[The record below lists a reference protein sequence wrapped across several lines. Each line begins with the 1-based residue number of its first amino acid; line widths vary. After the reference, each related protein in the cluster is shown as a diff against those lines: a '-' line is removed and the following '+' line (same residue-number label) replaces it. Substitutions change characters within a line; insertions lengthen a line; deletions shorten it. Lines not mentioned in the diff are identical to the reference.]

1 MRSLARWCVRHR
13 LAVLGIWLM
22 VLAGAFLGQ
31 SALGSHYATGT
42 TLSGTPSA
50 AAASLLQRAV
60 PGQSGDTEQIVFQ
73 ARSGTV
79 SAPAVRKQIQAMLGR
94 VSHLRYVSGVTSPY
108 TPAGAKQISASRH
121 VAFATVNFSKDAS
134 NISAAEAAR
143 FVKLARAPNS
153 PTLQVDVV
161 GAVAASTNPASSSS
175 TLIGVLAALV
185 ILLVFFGA
193 VLPALLPLISTGI
206 ALTAGLGV
214 VAMLS
219 HPVTM
224 ASFTSQLCTLIGLG
238 VGIDYSLFILTRAR
252 TGLRRGLSV
261 EEAVAAAA
269 ATAGRAVLFAG
280 ITVCIALL
288 GILTVGVSTLSGAAI
303 GASIAVAFP
312 VAAALTLLPALTG
325 LFGTRILTRRQRA
338 ALARGETGFAEAS
351 RGWTRWASTV
361 QGHKIILG
369 VGALGIMLALG
380 APFLSMR
387 QGTADYSVDP
397 TSTTTTTY
405 RGYEMLVHGFGPGF
419 SGPLQLVAP
428 LHGPADR
435 TAFGTVVT
443 AASHASGVVTTAG
456 PAYFPAGPGHPAVA
470 LAEVYPAGSPQAV
483 STSNLITTL
492 RNQVIPGALHGQHL
506 QVLVGGQT
514 ALGIDL
520 AGQLSAK
527 LPLFVGMVVALSFIL
542 LMLVFRGLAIPV
554 TAAIMNL
561 LSAAAAFGV
570 VTAVFQFGWLKSLV
584 GVTNTGPV
592 SPFIPILMF
601 AVLFGLT
608 TDYQVFLVSRIQE
621 EWLKRRD
628 NSAAV
633 RIGQATSGRI
643 ISAAAAIMTVV
654 FFAFTFTTDRTIKMI
669 GLGMAAA
676 VLTDALLVRTVLV
689 PAVNAHAGKDQ
700 LAPARRPRPP
710 APPPQP
716 GGQQRAGGPCR
727 RRRSGR
733 YRRAQ
738 AGQQNLGSGLRP
750 GAAPPATVGGAAPH
764 RAPDAGGANQSSLR
778 SQ

>member
-22 VLAGAFLGQ
+22 MLVGTFFGQ

-60 PGQSGDTEQIVFQ
+60 PGQSGDTEQIVFETKT
-73 ARSGTV
+73 GTV
-79 SAPAVRKQIQAMLGR
+79 SAPTVQKQINTMLGQ
-94 VSHLRYVSGVTSPY
+94 VSHLRYVSGIASPY
-108 TPAGAKQISASRH
+108 TPAGAKQVSASKH
-121 VAFATVNFSKDAS
+121 VAFATVNFTRDAN
-134 NISAAEAAR
+134 NISSAEATQL
-143 FVKLARAPNS
+143 VHLARAPNS
-153 PTLQVDVV
+153 ANLQVDVV
-161 GAVAASTNPASSSS
+161 GSIAASTNPAPTQS
-175 TLIGVLAALV
+175 TVIGVIAALV
-185 ILLVFFGA
+185 VLLLFFGA
-193 VLPALLPLISTGI
+193 VLPALLPLVSTGI

-214 VAMLS
+214 IGMLS
-219 HPVTM
+219 NSVNM

-238 VGIDYSLFILTRAR
+238 VGIDYSLFILTRVR
-252 TGLRRGLSV
+252 NGLRRGLSV
-261 EEAVAAAA
+261 EEAVVAAA

-280 ITVCIALL
+280 MTVCIALL

-312 VAAALTLLPALTG
+312 VAAALTLLPALIG
-325 LFGTRILTRRQRA
+325 LLGKGILTRRQCA
-338 ALARGETGFAEAS
+338 ALARGETGFTEAS
-351 RGWTRWASTV
+351 RLWTGWASKV
-361 QGHKIILG
+361 QAHRIVFG
-369 VGALGIMLALG
+369 VGALGVMLALG
-380 APFLSMR
+380 APYLSMR

-428 LHGPADR
+428 LHSPADR
-435 TAFGTVVT
+435 ATFGSVVT
-443 AASHASGVVTTAG
+443 AASHAPGVVTTVG

-470 LAEVYPAGSPQAV
+470 LAEVYPVGSPQAV
-483 STSNLITTL
+483 STSNLITDL
-492 RNQVIPGALHGQHL
+492 RSQVIPSALHGQHL

-514 ALGIDL
+514 ALGNDV
-520 AGQLSAK
+520 ASQLSSK

-542 LMLVFRGLAIPV
+542 LMLVFRSLAIPL

-570 VTAVFQFGWLKSLV
+570 ITAVFQFGWLKSLV

-628 NSAAV
+628 NSAAI
-633 RIGQATSGRI
+633 RIGQATSGRV

-689 PAVNAHAGKDQ
+689 PAVMHTLGKTNWRLPAILDRRLPHLNLEDSDGSAG
-700 LAPARRPRPP
+700 
-710 APPPQP
+710 
-716 GGQQRAGGPCR
+716 RADE
-727 RRRSGR
+727 
-733 YRRAQ
+733 
-738 AGQQNLGSGLRP
+738 AGLEDTGELRP
-750 GAAPPATVGGAAPH
+750 VA
-764 RAPDAGGANQSSLR
+764 RI
-778 SQ
+778 

>member
-31 SALGSHYATGT
+31 SALGSHYAQGT

-60 PGQSGDTEQIVFQ
+60 PGQAGDTEQVVFETKT
-73 ARSGTV
+73 GTV
-79 SAPAVRKQIQAMLGR
+79 GAPAVRNQIQSMLGR

-108 TPAGAKQISASRH
+108 SPAGAKQVSANRH
-121 VAFATVNFSKDAS
+121 VAFATVSFSKDAS
-134 NISAAEAAR
+134 VISAAEATR
-143 FVKLARAPNS
+143 FVQLARAPNS
-153 PTLQVDVV
+153 PNLQVDVV
-161 GAVAASTNPASSSS
+161 GAVAASTNPSSTQS
-175 TLIGVLAALV
+175 TLIGVVAALV
-185 ILLVFFGA
+185 ILLLFFGA
-193 VLPALLPLISTGI
+193 VLPALLPLVSTGI

-219 HPVTM
+219 NSISM

-252 TGLRRGLSV
+252 TGMRRGLSV
-261 EEAVAAAA
+261 EEAVVAAAG
-269 ATAGRAVLFAG
+269 TAGRAVLFAG
-280 ITVCIALL
+280 MTVCIALL

-303 GASIAVAFP
+303 AASIAVAFP
-312 VAAALTLLPALTG
+312 VAAALTLLPALAG
-325 LFGTRILTRRQRA
+325 LLGKRILTRRQRA
-338 ALARGETGFAEAS
+338 ALARGETGFSEAP
-351 RGWTRWASTV
+351 RGWTCWAVTV
-361 QGHKIILG
+361 QGHKIVFG
-369 VGALGIMLALG
+369 VGALAVMLALG

-428 LHGPADR
+428 LHSQADR
-435 TAFGTVVT
+435 ATFGTVVS
-443 AASHASGVVTTAG
+443 AASHTPGVVTTVG

-470 LAEVYPAGSPQAV
+470 LAEVYPTGSPQAV
-483 STSNLITTL
+483 STANLITSL
-492 RNQVIPGALHGQHL
+492 RNEVIPGALHGQHL

-514 ALGIDL
+514 ATGIDV
-520 AGQLSAK
+520 ASRLSSK
-527 LPLFVGMVVALSFIL
+527 LPLFVGMVVALSFLL
-542 LMLVFRGLAIPV
+542 LMLVFRSLAIPL

-592 SPFIPILMF
+592 NPFIPILMF

-628 NSAAV
+628 NSAAIRV
-633 RIGQATSGRI
+633 GQATSGRI

-676 VLTDALLVRTVLV
+676 VLTDALIVRTVLV
-689 PAVNAHAGKDQ
+689 PAVMHTLGKANWR
-700 LAPARRPRPP
+700 LPAILDRRLPHLNLEDDGEP
-710 APPPQP
+710 ADGRQD
-716 GGQQRAGGPCR
+716 ALED
-727 RRRSGR
+727 SGELSPV
-733 YRRAQ
+733 A
-738 AGQQNLGSGLRP
+738 S
-750 GAAPPATVGGAAPH
+750 T
-764 RAPDAGGANQSSLR
+764 
-778 SQ
+778 

>member
-1 MRSLARWCVRHR
+1 MRSLARWCARHR
-13 LAVLGIWLM
+13 LVVLGIWLM

-31 SALGSHYATGT
+31 SSLGSNYAQSSTM
-42 TLSGTPSA
+42 SGTPSA

-73 ARSGTV
+73 AKTGTV
-79 SAPAVRKQIQAMLGR
+79 NAAAVQKPIQTMLGR
-94 VSHLRYVSGVTSPY
+94 VSHLRYVSSVTSPY
-108 TPAGAKQISASRH
+108 SPAGAKQVSASKR
-121 VAFATVNFSKDAS
+121 VAFATVNFTRDA
-134 NISAAEAAR
+134 NGISSAEATR
-143 FVKLARAPNS
+143 LVQLARAPNS

-175 TLIGVLAALV
+175 TLIGVAAALV
-185 ILLVFFGA
+185 ILLLFFGS

-214 VAMLS
+214 IAMLS
-219 HPVTM
+219 NSITM
-224 ASFTSQLCTLIGLG
+224 ASFTSQLCILIGLG

-252 TGLRRGLSV
+252 NGLRRGLSV
-261 EEAVAAAA
+261 EEAVVAAA

-288 GILTVGVSTLSGAAI
+288 GILTVGVSSLSGAAI
-303 GASIAVAFP
+303 AAAIAVAFP
-312 VAAALTLLPALTG
+312 VAAALTLLPALIG
-325 LFGTRILTRRQRA
+325 LLGRRILTRRQRA
-338 ALARGETGFAEAS
+338 ALARGETSFAEAS
-351 RGWTRWASTV
+351 RGWTGWARFV
-361 QGHKIILG
+361 QGRKIILG
-369 VGALGIMLALG
+369 LGAIGIMLALG

-428 LHGPADR
+428 LHSPADR
-435 TAFGTVVT
+435 AAFGTVVT
-443 AASHASGVVTTAG
+443 AASHTPGVVTTVG

-470 LAEVYPAGSPQAV
+470 LAQVYPAGSPQAV
-483 STSNLITTL
+483 STSNLITSL

-514 ALGIDL
+514 AMGIDV
-520 AGQLSAK
+520 AGQLSSK
-527 LPLFVGMVVALSFIL
+527 LPLFVGMVVALSFIV
-542 LMLVFRGLAIPV
+542 LMLVFRSLAIPA

-570 VTAVFQFGWLKSLV
+570 ITAVFQFGWLKSLV

-621 EWLKRRD
+621 EWLRRRD
-628 NSAAV
+628 NSAAI

-676 VLTDALLVRTVLV
+676 VVTDALIVRTVLV
-689 PAVNAHAGKDQ
+689 PAVMHMLGKANWW
-700 LAPARRPRPP
+700 LPAALDRRLPRLSLEDSGET
-710 APPPQP
+710 AKP
-716 GGQQRAGGPCR
+716 GTDAAEGTGE
-727 RRRSGR
+727 
-733 YRRAQ
+733 
-738 AGQQNLGSGLRP
+738 LRP
-750 GAAPPATVGGAAPH
+750 ASRT
-764 RAPDAGGANQSSLR
+764 
-778 SQ
+778 

>member
-1 MRSLARWCVRHR
+1 M
-13 LAVLGIWLM
+13 WLM

-31 SALGSHYATGT
+31 SALGSHYAQGT

-60 PGQSGDTEQIVFQ
+60 PGQAGDTEQVVFETKT
-73 ARSGTV
+73 GTV
-79 SAPAVRKQIQAMLGR
+79 QSAAVRHQIQAMLGQ

-108 TPAGAKQISASRH
+108 SQAGAKQISANRH
-121 VAFATVNFSKDAS
+121 VAFATVSFSKDAS
-134 NISAAEAAR
+134 VISAAEATR
-143 FVKLARAPNS
+143 FVDLARAPNS
-153 PTLQVDVV
+153 PSLRVEVV
-161 GAVAASTNPASSSS
+161 GAVAASTNPSSTQS
-175 TLIGVLAALV
+175 TLIGVVAALV
-185 ILLVFFGA
+185 ILLLFFGA

-206 ALTAGLGV
+206 ALTAALGV

-219 HPVTM
+219 NSISM

-252 TGLRRGLSV
+252 TGMRRGLPL
-261 EEAVAAAA
+261 EEAVVAAAG
-269 ATAGRAVLFAG
+269 TAGRAVLFAG
-280 ITVCIALL
+280 MTVCIALL

-303 GASIAVAFP
+303 AASIAVAFP

-325 LFGTRILTRRQRA
+325 LLGKRILTRRQRA
-338 ALARGETGFAEAS
+338 ALARGETGFSEAS

-361 QGHKIILG
+361 QGHKIVFG
-369 VGALGIMLALG
+369 VGALGVMLVLG

-428 LHGPADR
+428 LHSRADR
-435 TAFGTVVT
+435 TTFGTVVS
-443 AASHASGVVTTAG
+443 AASHTPGVVTTVG
-456 PAYFPAGPGHPAVA
+456 PTYFPAGPGHPAVA
-470 LAEVYPAGSPQAV
+470 LAEVYPTGSPQAV
-483 STSNLITTL
+483 STSNLITDL
-492 RNQVIPGALHGQHL
+492 RSHVIPSALHGQHL

-514 ALGIDL
+514 AIGIDV
-520 AGQLSAK
+520 AGQLSSK
-527 LPLFVGMVVALSFIL
+527 LPMFVGIVVALSFIL
-542 LMLVFRGLAIPV
+542 LMLVFRSLAIPL

-584 GVTNTGPV
+584 GVTNTGPIN
-592 SPFIPILMF
+592 PFIPILMF

-628 NSAAV
+628 NSAAI

-643 ISAAAAIMTVV
+643 ISAAAAIMTAV

-676 VLTDALLVRTVLV
+676 VLTDALVVRTVLV
-689 PAVNAHAGKDQ
+689 PAVMHTLGKANWR
-700 LAPARRPRPP
+700 LPAVLDRRLPHLRLEDVGEP
-710 APPPQP
+710 ADGRQDSL
-716 GGQQRAGGPCR
+716 GD
-727 RRRSGR
+727 SGKLSPVTR
-733 YRRAQ
+733 
-738 AGQQNLGSGLRP
+738 
-750 GAAPPATVGGAAPH
+750 T
-764 RAPDAGGANQSSLR
+764 
-778 SQ
+778 

>member
-689 PAVNAHAGKDQ
+689 PAVMHTLGKTNWR
-700 LAPARRPRPP
+700 LPAVLDRRLPHLNLEDSSEP
-710 APPPQP
+710 ADRV
-716 GGQQRAGGPCR
+716 GEDGLEDTGE
-727 RRRSGR
+727 
-733 YRRAQ
+733 
-738 AGQQNLGSGLRP
+738 LRP
-750 GAAPPATVGGAAPH
+750 VS
-764 RAPDAGGANQSSLR
+764 RI
-778 SQ
+778 

>member
-1 MRSLARWCVRHR
+1 
-13 LAVLGIWLM
+13 M

-60 PGQSGDTEQIVFQ
+60 PGQSGDTEQIVFETKT
-73 ARSGTV
+73 GTV
-79 SAPAVRKQIQAMLGR
+79 GSAAVREEIQAMLGQ

-134 NISAAEAAR
+134 SISAAEAAR

-153 PTLQVDVV
+153 PALQVDVV
-161 GAVAASTNPASSSS
+161 GAVAASTNPASSAS

-185 ILLVFFGA
+185 ILLLFFGA
-193 VLPALLPLISTGI
+193 VLPALLPLLSTGV

-219 HPVTM
+219 HSLTM
-224 ASFTSQLCTLIGLG
+224 ASFTPQLCTLIGLG

-252 TGLRRGLSV
+252 TGMRRGLSV

-280 ITVCIALL
+280 MTVCIALL

-303 GASIAVAFP
+303 AASIAVAFP

-325 LFGTRILTRRQRA
+325 LLGTRILTRRQRA

-351 RGWTRWASTV
+351 RGWTHWASTV
-361 QGHKIILG
+361 QGHKIVLG

-380 APFLSMR
+380 APFMSMR

-428 LHGPADR
+428 LHGQAGR
-435 TAFGTVVT
+435 AAFGAVVT
-443 AASHASGVVTTAG
+443 AASRAPGVVTTAG

-483 STSNLITTL
+483 STSNLITDL
-492 RNQVIPGALHGQHL
+492 RDQVIPGALRGQHL

-520 AGQLSAK
+520 AGQLSSK

-542 LMLVFRGLAIPV
+542 LMLVFRSVAIPV

-689 PAVNAHAGKDQ
+689 PAVMHTLGKANWRLPDV
-700 LAPARRPRPP
+700 LDRRLPHLNLEDSSEPAD
-710 APPPQP
+710 
-716 GGQQRAGGPCR
+716 RADEDGLEDTGE
-727 RRRSGR
+727 
-733 YRRAQ
+733 
-738 AGQQNLGSGLRP
+738 LRP
-750 GAAPPATVGGAAPH
+750 ASRT
-764 RAPDAGGANQSSLR
+764 
-778 SQ
+778 

>member
-13 LAVLGIWLM
+13 LAVLGMWLM

-31 SALGSHYATGT
+31 SALGSHYASGT

-73 ARSGTV
+73 TKTGTV
-79 SAPAVRKQIQAMLGR
+79 KAPAVQKQIQTMLGR
-94 VSHLRYVSGVTSPY
+94 VSQLRYVSGVTSPY
-108 TPAGAKQISASRH
+108 TPPGAKQISAGKR
-121 VAFATVNFSKDAS
+121 VAFATVNFTKDAN
-134 NISAAEAAR
+134 NISAAEATR
-143 FVKLARAPNS
+143 LVKLARAPNS
-153 PTLQVDVV
+153 PALQVDVV
-161 GAVAASTNPASSSS
+161 GAIAASTNPASSSS
-175 TLIGVLAALV
+175 TLIGVIAALV
-185 ILLVFFGA
+185 ILLLFFGA
-193 VLPALLPLISTGI
+193 VLPALLPLLSTGI
-206 ALTAGLGV
+206 ALIAGLAV
-214 VAMLS
+214 VGMLS
-219 HPVTM
+219 NAVSM

-261 EEAVAAAA
+261 EEAVTAAA

-280 ITVCIALL
+280 MTVCIALL

-303 GASIAVAFP
+303 AASIAVVFP
-312 VAAALTLLPALTG
+312 VAAALTLLPALAG
-325 LFGTRILTRRQRA
+325 LLGKRTLTRRQRA

-361 QGHKIILG
+361 QGHKIVFG

-380 APFLSMR
+380 VPFLSMR

-428 LHGPADR
+428 LASPADR
-435 TAFGTVVT
+435 ATFGSVVT
-443 AASHASGVVTTAG
+443 AASHTPGVVTTVG
-456 PAYFPAGPGHPAVA
+456 PDYFPAGPGHPAVA
-470 LAEVYPAGSPQAV
+470 LAEVYPTGSPQAV
-483 STSNLITTL
+483 STSNLITDL
-492 RNQVIPGALHGQHL
+492 RDHVIPATLHGRHL

-520 AGQLSAK
+520 ASQLSSK

-542 LMLVFRGLAIPV
+542 LMLVFRSLAIPA

-608 TDYQVFLVSRIQE
+608 TDYQVFLVSRMQE

-643 ISAAAAIMTVV
+643 ISAAAGIMTVV

-676 VLTDALLVRTVLV
+676 VLIDALLVRTVLV
-689 PAVNAHAGKDQ
+689 PAVMHTLGKTNWR
-700 LAPARRPRPP
+700 LPAVLDRRLPHLNLEDSGEP
-710 APPPQP
+710 AD
-716 GGQQRAGGPCR
+716 
-727 RRRSGR
+727 RSGED
-733 YRRAQ
+733 AIE
-738 AGQQNLGSGLRP
+738 GTGELRP
-750 GAAPPATVGGAAPH
+750 ASRT
-764 RAPDAGGANQSSLR
+764 
-778 SQ
+778 